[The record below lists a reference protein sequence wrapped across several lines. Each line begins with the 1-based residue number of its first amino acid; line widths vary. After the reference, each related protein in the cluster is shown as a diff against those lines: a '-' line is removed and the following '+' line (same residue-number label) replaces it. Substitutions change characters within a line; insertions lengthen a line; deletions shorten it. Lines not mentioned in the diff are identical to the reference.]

1 MGVPKPPLGQVGTS
15 RMEEEEKESWTAEV
29 VLSVKRGRN
38 SEHLACLTTQ

>member
-1 MGVPKPPLGQVGTS
+1 MGAPEPPLGQVGTS
-15 RMEEEEKESWTAEV
+15 RMEEEKESWTAEV